1 MSITYSLFYLLALW
15 SLILGVASGFV
26 YEFFRLLHRLHPRAT
41 WLIFLEDLLFCLFVT
56 CGLLLLFFN
65 LSYGR
70 MRLYAFVF
78 TGLGFLS
85 WYFTVGKLFRKT
97 VSRVLRYARPRVR
110 HFRAWGYTHIQVI
123 RFAHAAKQGFGSASF
138 LRRKQDA

>member
-1 MSITYSLFYLLALW
+1 MSVSYSLFYLLALW
-15 SLILGVASGFV
+15 AWILGVISGFV

-41 WLIFLEDLLFCLFVT
+41 WLIFLEDLLFCLFCT
-56 CGLLLLFFN
+56 CGMLLLFFN

-78 TGLGFLS
+78 AGIGFLL
-85 WYFTVGKLFRKT
+85 WYCTAGKLFRKAL
-97 VSRVLRYARPRVR
+97 SWLAMRLQPRIR
-110 HFRAWGYTHIQVI
+110 RAKAWGYTNIQTV
-123 RFAHAAKQGFGSASF
+123 RFAHRAKNGFGSQTF